1 MTPTT
6 GAVVNSAPVA
16 VTLEQLRGAQVD
28 ATNNGISGRPTGGD
42 KIFLTY
48 SSTVNL
54 NTVRPASWNGSSTTA
69 SVTIADGAG
78 PAPDYLT
85 VPGTNLGTVTFD
97 QDFVDSGQ
105 QAQFGGSTIAATST
119 TYGGRTV
126 TLVTITLSSV
136 TVGSSFLNTANTN
149 GAMRWTPSA
158 SVTDTFGNA
167 CATTV
172 AQEPPGRCRC
182 RLVSC

>member
-1 MTPTT
+1 M
-6 GAVVNSAPVA
+6 
-16 VTLEQLRGAQVD
+16 
-28 ATNNGISGRPTGGD
+28 
-42 KIFLTY
+42 
-48 SSTVNL
+48 NL

-78 PAPDYLT
+78 HNPDYLT
-85 VPGTNLGTVTFD
+85 VPGTNLGTITFD
-97 QDFVDSGQ
+97 QDFVDPGQ

-136 TVGSSFLNTANTN
+136 TVGSDVPEHREHQRRHALDAVRVGDRHLRKRMRHHCCSGTA
-149 GAMRWTPSA
+149 W
-158 SVTDTFGNA
+158 
-167 CATTV
+167 
-172 AQEPPGRCRC
+172 RCRC